1 MYKKSNSVLEKL
13 IPLGTIQR
21 RQRQRKES
29 KKHYFNFDNHYHL
42 ICFTYNVLF
51 QIPSRRNESR
61 RHKRYTVSAKSQPR
75 SGIL

>member
-29 KKHYFNFDNHYHL
+29 ETTFKFD
-42 ICFTYNVLF
+42 
-51 QIPSRRNESR
+51 
-61 RHKRYTVSAKSQPR
+61 
-75 SGIL
+75 